1 MPHGISNTSH
11 APRSRQKPNPMRI
24 TKLRIKNFR
33 GIKDL
38 TVNLDETT
46 VLIGENNTG
55 KSTILAALEV
65 GLKRNLTRQ
74 GSAFPQYDYHL
85 PERSSQPADSDGIE
99 ITLWFAEQEM
109 GEWPDEIAQTLGRVV
124 QTSDDGLQSIIL
136 RVTSSYNNVS
146 QDFETTTEF
155 LNSAGGVL
163 PGANPPANL
172 PALRRLAPL
181 FYLSALRDAAQEF
194 RPQGQ
199 FWRPFVRSLKMDAQ
213 MQADL
218 ERQIVELN
226 QKVLDTNESLAEV
239 TERLRNTADMVPL
252 ANNEAVGIEAIP
264 SRLFDIMSRTQVLL
278 SSVTGARLPI
288 GKHGDGTQSLAVICL
303 FDAFL
308 RSKLADT
315 YHEHSS
321 PILALEEPEA
331 HLHPSATLSAASLLR
346 DLPGQ
351 KIVTS
356 HSGDMVG
363 AYPLPSLRRLRR
375 QDGAIVIHSLDEN
388 RFQPNELR
396 KINYHIRSNRGSV
409 LFARS
414 WLLVE
419 GETDRVI
426 FEACARALNQ
436 ELSYDGISII
446 EFAQIGISPLVKF
459 ADSLGLE
466 WHVVA
471 DNDPAG
477 DNYVKN
483 ALKHLGS
490 QSRERRIS
498 QLQHGDLELF
508 LCMEGYGSIFERY
521 IADEK
526 EPEVVAEPGSLEYWK
541 QVVKALSKHGKPRG
555 TADAAQKIEE
565 QGAAGVPD
573 QLHGIVNLV
582 ASLAREVQD
591 G

>member
-1 MPHGISNTSH
+1 
-11 APRSRQKPNPMRI
+11 MRI

-33 GIKDL
+33 GVKDL

-55 KSTILAALEV
+55 KSTILAALDV
-65 GLKRNLTRQ
+65 CLQRNLNRQ
-74 GSAFPQYDYHL
+74 GREFSQYDYHL
-85 PERSSQPADSDGIE
+85 PEKSSQPAGSDGIE
-99 ITLWFAEQEM
+99 ITLWFAEKKAD
-109 GEWPDEIAQTLGRVV
+109 EWPVEIIQTLEGVV
-124 QTSDDGLQSIIL
+124 QTSDEGLQSIIF
-136 RVTSSYNNVS
+136 RVTSCYNNVS

-155 LNSAGGVL
+155 LNSVGDVL
-163 PGANPPANL
+163 TSSNTSMNL
-172 PALRRLAPL
+172 RILRQLAPL
-181 FYLSALRDAAQEF
+181 FYLSALRDSAQEF

-199 FWRPFVRSLKMDAQ
+199 FWRPFVRSLKMDPELQ
-213 MQADL
+213 DDL
-218 ERQIVELN
+218 ETQIAELN
-226 QKVLDTNESLAEV
+226 QRVLDTNESLAEV
-239 TERLRNTADMVPL
+239 TKRLRNTADMVPL
-252 ANNEAVGIEAIP
+252 ASDEAVGIEAIP

-331 HLHPSATLSAASLLR
+331 HLHPSATVSVASLLR

-363 AYPLPSLRRLRR
+363 TCPLTSLRRLRR
-375 QDGAIVIHSLDEN
+375 KDGAITIYSLDASE
-388 RFQPNELR
+388 FQPSELQ
-396 KINYHIRSNRGSV
+396 KINQHIRANRGSV
-409 LFARS
+409 LFARC

-419 GETDRVI
+419 GETDRMI
-426 FEACARALNQ
+426 FEACARALGK
-436 ELSYDGISII
+436 ELPYAGVSII
-446 EFAQIGISPLVKF
+446 EYAQIGISPDTLIRF
-459 ADSLGLE
+459 ANSLGLE

-477 DNYVKN
+477 QRFVKS
-483 ALKHLGS
+483 ALKQLGS
-490 QSRERRIS
+490 QVRQRRIS
-498 QLQHGDLELF
+498 QLQHGNLELY
-508 LCMEGYGSIFERY
+508 LCMEGHGYIFERY
-521 IADEK
+521 IAADK
-526 EPEVVAEPGSLEYWK
+526 KADVNADCGSPKYWK
-541 QVVKALSKHGKPRG
+541 QVVQALNKHGKPRG
-555 TADAAQKIEE
+555 TAKVAQKIEE
-565 QGAAGVPD
+565 HGVAGVPD
-573 QLHGIVNLV
+573 QLQQIVDLVVNL
-582 ASLAREVQD
+582 AKEAQD

>member
-1 MPHGISNTSH
+1 
-11 APRSRQKPNPMRI
+11 MRI
-24 TKLRIKNFR
+24 TKLHIKNFR

-55 KSTILAALEV
+55 KSTILAALDV
-65 GLKRNLTRQ
+65 CLQRNLNRQ
-74 GSAFPQYDYHL
+74 GREFSQYDYHL
-85 PERSSQPADSDGIE
+85 SERSSQPADSDGIE
-99 ITLWFAEQEM
+99 ITVWFAEQEED
-109 GEWPDEIAQTLGRVV
+109 EWPDEIFQALERVV
-124 QTSDDGLQSIIL
+124 QTSDDGLQSIVL
-136 RVTSSYNNVS
+136 RVTSGYNNVS

-155 LNSAGGVL
+155 LNSAGDALAGV
-163 PGANPPANL
+163 NTSENR
-172 PALRRLAPL
+172 RRLRQLVPL

-199 FWRPFVRSLKMDAQ
+199 FWRPFVRSLKMDPQ
-213 MQADL
+213 MQDDF
-218 ERQIVELN
+218 ERQIAELN

-252 ANNEAVGIEAIP
+252 ASDEAVGIEAIP

-308 RSKLADT
+308 RSKLADA
-315 YHEHSS
+315 YHEYSS

-331 HLHPSATLSAASLLR
+331 HLHPSATLSTASLLR

-363 AYPLPSLRRLRR
+363 ACPLTSLRRLRR
-375 QDGAIVIHSLDEN
+375 QDGAIVIYSLEENAFHS
-388 RFQPNELR
+388 NELQ
-396 KINYHIRSNRGSV
+396 KINHHIRSSRGSV

-426 FEACARALNQ
+426 FEACARALDK
-436 ELSYDGISII
+436 ELPYAGVSII
-446 EFAQIGISPLVKF
+446 EYAQIGISPLVKF
-459 ADSLGLE
+459 ANSLGLE

-477 DNYVKN
+477 KNYVKS
-483 ALKHLGS
+483 ACKHLES
-490 QSRERRIS
+490 QSKERRIS
-498 QLQHGDLELF
+498 QLQHGNLEFF
-508 LCMEGYGSIFERY
+508 LCMEGYGDIFERY

-526 EPEVVAEPGSLEYWK
+526 RSTIAADPESSEYWD
-541 QVVKALSKHGKPRG
+541 QVVKALTKHGKPGG
-555 TADAAQKIEE
+555 TADAARRIEE
-565 QGAAGVPD
+565 QGAAEVPD
-573 QLHGIVNLV
+573 QLRRIVDIVVN
-582 ASLAREVQD
+582 LAREAQD